1 MRPGE
6 IHIDV
11 RNLNGADLRGKVD
24 GIVAGFPCQDI
35 SFAGRQAGLRGERSS
50 LVFEVLRLADEIG
63 CWFIFIEN
71 VAHICKLPG
80 VWQPLFDA
88 LGSRGFAIKWCV
100 VEASHAGAPQCRLR
114 WFALARRGPAS
125 LQLSASPL
133 PDGRVPDFE
142 MRSGLHF
149 NGGRPR
155 PASWL
160 LPKEDWARVA
170 ARLNMLGNAVVP
182 SQAALAAKLLSL

>member
-1 MRPGE
+1 MGSSQDFRAKTS
-6 IHIDV
+6 
-11 RNLNGADLRGKVD
+11 LLRGGKRACAVSE
-24 GIVAGFPCQDI
+24 VAWCSRCCAWRTRLGAGSSSSRTWRTFASFP
-35 SFAGRQAGLRGERSS
+35 
-50 LVFEVLRLADEIG
+50 G
-63 CWFIFIEN
+63 CGSR
-71 VAHICKLPG
+71 CSM
-80 VWQPLFDA
+80 
-88 LGSRGFAIKWCV
+88 GSRGFAIKWCV